1 MPDDFDAGRRPPHN
15 IDMTSTGANGP
26 PRIFDRALLARR
38 RARALKT
45 ATAGADFLLAAVA
58 EDILERLSVAKRQF
72 ALAADIGTP
81 LPLLAERLAA
91 SGQVG
96 RVVRVD
102 PLADTK
108 PDLVA
113 DIETLPFER
122 QSLDLAVSALALQWA
137 NDLPGVLAQIRMALK
152 PDGLFLA
159 AFLGGETLTELRQ
172 SLAAAEDDVRGGAS
186 PRVSPFVEVR
196 TAGALLQ
203 RAGFALPVI
212 DQDRRTVRY
221 ASALDLMRD
230 LRAMGAT
237 NVLHDRDRRPLT
249 RTVLGSA
256 AAIYAERFS
265 DSDGR
270 VRATFDM
277 ISLSGWAPAES
288 QPKPLKPGS
297 ATARLADVLGAEERP
312 AGEKAG

>member
-1 MPDDFDAGRRPPHN
+1 
-15 IDMTSTGANGP
+15 MTSAGANGP

-38 RARALKT
+38 RARALKQ
-45 ATAGADFLLAAVA
+45 ATSGAEFLLIEAAD
-58 EDILERLSVAKRQF
+58 DILERLGAVRRQF

-81 LPLLAERLAA
+81 LPLLAKRLAA
-91 SGQVG
+91 GGQVA
-96 RVVRVD
+96 RVVRID
-102 PLADTK
+102 PLAETQ
-108 PDLVA
+108 PDLVT

-137 NDLPGVLAQIRMALK
+137 DDLPGVLTQIRAALK

-159 AFLGGETLTELRQ
+159 AFLGGETLTELRH
-172 SLAAAEDDVRGGAS
+172 SLAAAENEVRGGAS

-221 ASALDLMRD
+221 ASALHLMRD

-249 RTVLGSA
+249 RAVLGRT

-270 VRATFDM
+270 VRATFDL
-277 ISLSGWAPAES
+277 ISLSGWAPDAS

-297 ATARLADVLGAEERP
+297 ATARLADALGSKERP